1 MIICYHV
8 GIGIGYQHL
17 GRGLAFMKTTWKPIA
32 AGVLDI
38 ILGCCTLIGGFL
50 FYNFMSVVGA
60 GWEVFAFPA
69 VAGIV
74 AIVGGIYAMQR
85 KIWWL
90 ALVGSIAALLPFW
103 FLGVASL
110 ILIALSRDEFE

>member
-1 MIICYHV
+1 M
-8 GIGIGYQHL
+8 GS
-17 GRGLAFMKTTWKPIA
+17 GLASMKTTWKPIA
-32 AGVLDI
+32 AGVLDVI
-38 ILGCCTLIGGFL
+38 CGCCTLVGGLL
-50 FYNFMSVVGA
+50 FAYFVTAASTMGSA
-60 GWEVFAFPA
+60 GWEVFVFPT

-74 AIVGGIYAMQR
+74 AIVGGICAIRR

-103 FLGVASL
+103 VLGIASL